1 MHGKDWKDAYLLLK
15 QISDA
20 FDFAYME
27 GVCSKDKRISTYY
40 DPDRVPQLEKIHELA
55 AKERALVKK
64 HLKMPNRPQTVSWR
78 LLLRHAEYCDR
89 MADIMIAKAKGQNY
103 KAIELAK
110 EYEHEFGKYELEIER
125 YYDHC
130 LACRVL
136 EHITRRPQGVII
148 D

>member
-1 MHGKDWKDAYLLLK
+1 
-15 QISDA
+15 
-20 FDFAYME
+20 ME